1 MRTNYKVCEMEG
13 MWHVVKDNK
22 ILSYEQFMSREDAE
36 WYANAMNGQLTK
48 IRECEDEIFKH
59 LAQGG

>member
-22 ILSYEQFMSREDAE
+22 ILSYEKFMSREGAE

-48 IRECEDEIFKH
+48 IREYEDEIFKH
-59 LAQGG
+59 LALGG